1 MLRFM
6 LTAAIIAFSSPAFAG
21 EDCTCK
27 YKDYDVPEGQ
37 TICMQTPNGSKMATC
52 SRVLNNTSWK
62 FLEQSCPQAENSIK
76 QSPAVLDHADLIHL
90 ADRKKG

>member
-1 MLRFM
+1 MLRFT
-6 LTAAIIAFSSPAFAG
+6 LTAAILVFSSPAFAG

-62 FLEQSCPQAENSIK
+62 FLEQACPQAQNNIK
-76 QSPAVLDHADLIHL
+76 QSPAVLDQADLTNF
-90 ADRKKG
+90 AEPKNG